1 MPIIKKSITLLLFL
15 NILNAQTENMEIIP
29 NRMVSNQSVY
39 QDLSNPAIPLEGEI
53 DPTEYV
59 LGPGDQ
65 IHIVVTSLENKQLPG
80 QEYDLFNAETI
91 EYYENVGP
99 AGELSLPSIGQFST
113 KGKTYQNVKEEII
126 LSASKKSYKK
136 IQTTVR
142 LSSIRSFKVQV
153 MGAVENPGYI
163 IMTPINRVMDAIKV
177 TKGVQKYGSNEEV
190 YLERNGIKKK
200 LLLKEFFIKGDLT
213 QNPTLMEGDKIII
226 PFIEQMQHEELNF
239 TEYKTSQIIVHGFVR
254 RPRGFTYVP
263 GYKASDYIA
272 MVGGALNIG
281 NENNTIIY
289 RADGTELNDAFDEYV
304 EPGDVVVVP
313 ESIKSRMFGNIS
325 ILQTATAVATL
336 YLTYKAAIIGQ

>member
-1 MPIIKKSITLLLFL
+1 MFRINKSIALLVML
-15 NILNAQTENMEIIP
+15 NILSAQTENMEIFP
-29 NRMVSNQSVY
+29 NRLGSNQSVY

-53 DPTEYV
+53 DPTEYL

-65 IHIVVTSLENKQLPG
+65 IHVVVTSLENKDLPG
-80 QEYDLFNAETI
+80 QAYDLFNAETI
-91 EYYENVGP
+91 EYYENIGP
-99 AGELSLPSIGQFST
+99 AGEFSLPSIGQFST
-113 KGKTYQNVKEEII
+113 KGKTYQQVKEEIMI
-126 LSASKKSYKK
+126 AASNKSYKK

-153 MGAVENPGYI
+153 IGAVEYPGYV
-163 IMTPINRVMDAIKV
+163 IMTPINRVRDAIVK
-177 TKGVQKYGSNEEV
+177 TKGIQKYGSNSIV
-190 YLERNGIKKK
+190 YLERNNEQTK
-200 LLLKEFFIKGDLT
+200 LYLKEFLIKGNLIH
-213 QNPTLMEGDKIII
+213 NPTLLEGDKIIV
-226 PFIEQMQHEELNF
+226 PFIENKKGEEFNF

-254 RPRGFTYVP
+254 RPRGFSYVP

-289 RADGTELNDAFDEYV
+289 RADGTELKDAFDEYV
-304 EPGDVVVVP
+304 EPGDVIVVP

-325 ILQTATAVATL
+325 ILQTATAIATL